1 MNGIYYNNTYFRLLF
16 LDYFIIICLLF
27 FKIINE
33 TQIIQIENLQFYKQ
47 NFIIQFSTFR
57 KLTQRKKVWML
68 YKKMFSEIILLSNFY
83 ECIFFIY
90 V

>member
-47 NFIIQFSTFR
+47 NCLSFNFR
-57 KLTQRKKVWML
+57 NISKINTKEKSMDV
-68 YKKMFSEIILLSNFY
+68 I
-83 ECIFFIY
+83 
-90 V
+90 